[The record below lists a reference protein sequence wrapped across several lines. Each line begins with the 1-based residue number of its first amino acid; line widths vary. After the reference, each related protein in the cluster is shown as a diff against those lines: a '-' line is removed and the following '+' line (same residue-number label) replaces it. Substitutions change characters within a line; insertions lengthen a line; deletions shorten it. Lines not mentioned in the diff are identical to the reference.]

1 MRRVAVFVFLSFL
14 ATSAAGQEAT
24 QGEYAPLPEF
34 RTFGKPASEADATA
48 ISALMSRFSS
58 SWARQDV
65 DAVVAA
71 YAEDAEWV
79 NAFGMVYRGHTELRE
94 RFQSLFQR
102 FPAPR
107 SADTAKE
114 TSSQSDGQPPRQ
126 VSLRYIGSEAAVVH
140 IFTESSWGPSRDGSD
155 VRRVL
160 VTYVLG
166 KRGGV
171 WKIVHQMIMDVRRPY
186 L

>member
-1 MRRVAVFVFLSFL
+1 MRRVAVSAFLSFL

-79 NAFGMVYRGHTELRE
+79 NAFGLVYRGHTELQEGSNPCFSASRHHG
-94 RFQSLFQR
+94 
-102 FPAPR
+102 APTPLR
-107 SADTAKE
+107 KLPPNQMVSHRAKFLCGTLVPKPPLSIYSRRAVGAQVVTDPTFARYWSP
-114 TSSQSDGQPPRQ
+114 TSSES
-126 VSLRYIGSEAAVVH
+126 AVASGR
-140 IFTESSWGPSRDGSD
+140 SSIR
-155 VRRVL
+155 
-160 VTYVLG
+160 
-166 KRGGV
+166 
-171 WKIVHQMIMDVRRPY
+171 
-186 L
+186 